1 LLPAAIQ
8 AVGVAHQRRRRPGNT
23 QRACPHIHVAP
34 TDQQPDPATYETAF
48 ASAPVAAR
56 AGDGPPL
63 TLEPRQGEWER
74 EEQVAAM
81 DPRAQARAG
90 A

>member
-1 LLPAAIQ
+1 MMLRCAAATVQ
-8 AVGVAHQRRRRPGNT
+8 AVA
-23 QRACPHIHVAP
+23 PHL
-34 TDQQPDPATYETAF
+34 
-48 ASAPVAAR
+48 AAR

-63 TLEPRQGEWER
+63 TMDPRQGEWER

-90 A
+90 P